1 MPGTAKPYPGLRS
14 VLKSIECYNNSIYLF
29 FSAHS
34 APLRLHIQEIPKM
47 IKIRSALISAI
58 LCAAVIPVTG
68 DASSIQELQR
78 QCEAARE
85 VLIAPLRQEA
95 IDTCIA
101 DRTSGRSGTRSSRD
115 ARDHCERF
123 YADFG
128 QGNATRAGGFQQRMF
143 HDIPECQA
151 LYEAERRR

>member
-1 MPGTAKPYPGLRS
+1 MMLKLRS
-14 VLKSIECYNNSIYLF
+14 TAMLVFMFGFVL
-29 FSAHS
+29 
-34 APLRLHIQEIPKM
+34 
-47 IKIRSALISAI
+47 
-58 LCAAVIPVTG
+58 PVTG
-68 DASSIQELQR
+68 EASSIQELQT

-85 VLIAPLRQEA
+85 ALIAPLRQEA

-115 ARDHCERF
+115 AREHCERF

-143 HDIPECQA
+143 HEIPECQA
-151 LYEAERRR
+151 LYEAERSGR